1 MISKSGIEPVIPPKS
16 NRKELIDYDGEA
28 YKRRNVIERCIV
40 RASRNHHALSISYR
54 PLTR

>member
-16 NRKELIDYDGEA
+16 NRKELIDFDREA